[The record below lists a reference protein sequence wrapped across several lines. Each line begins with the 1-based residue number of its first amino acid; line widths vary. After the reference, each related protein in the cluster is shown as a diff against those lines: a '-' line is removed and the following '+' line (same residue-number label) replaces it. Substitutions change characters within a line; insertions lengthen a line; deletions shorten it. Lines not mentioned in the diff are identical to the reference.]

1 MGGLY
6 GMNVG
11 GQVGPDYELQASSD
25 LTNWTTLL
33 TTNPAV
39 LPFHF
44 EDPDPVSFSQRFYRI
59 RLKL

>member
-1 MGGLY
+1 
-6 GMNVG
+6 MNVG
-11 GQVGPDYELQASSD
+11 GQVGPVYELQASSD